1 MHTTGKKHCQKTI
14 FLLTRHLNRQ
24 QQGQEEAG
32 EGREPGQHAPLGPRE
47 VYLLLLNYEIPS
59 LKCKSNLVV
68 CLLSFFL
75 HYRWRRKH
83 L

>member
-32 EGREPGQHAPLGPRE
+32 EDREP
-47 VYLLLLNYEIPS
+47 
-59 LKCKSNLVV
+59 
-68 CLLSFFL
+68 
-75 HYRWRRKH
+75 
-83 L
+83 